1 MDNIFK
7 HRCLKMKKDNLDYV
21 IEALQKRDEILIND
35 KPVRQYNKYF
45 DIMRK
50 YARKMINDNRQA
62 ELLPFLDS
70 DNISYRFDVA
80 GMLFNCYPDKCEK
93 VLKGI
98 SEMSVRDGLPKYYSD
113 IRISAKMTLE
123 IGIPKDFP

>member
-1 MDNIFK
+1 
-7 HRCLKMKKDNLDYV
+7 MKKDDLEYV
-21 IEALQKRDEILIND
+21 IEALQKRDEILVKD
-35 KPVRQYNKYF
+35 KPVRRYNKYF
-45 DIMRK
+45 VQMCK
-50 YARKMINDNRQA
+50 YTRKMINENRQA

-70 DNISYRFDVA
+70 ENISYRFDVA
-80 GMLFNCYPDKCEK
+80 GLLFNCYPDKCEK

>member
-1 MDNIFK
+1 
-7 HRCLKMKKDNLDYV
+7 MKKDDLEYV
-21 IEALQKRDEILIND
+21 IDALKKRDEILIND
-35 KPVRQYNKYF
+35 KPVRRYNKYF

-80 GMLFNCYPDKCEK
+80 GVLFNCYPDKCEK
-93 VLKGI
+93 VLKEI
-98 SEMSVRDGLPKYYSD
+98 SEMSVETGLPRYYINLSVAAVMELKY
-113 IRISAKMTLE
+113 
-123 IGIPKDFP
+123 GIPKDFP

>member
-1 MDNIFK
+1 
-7 HRCLKMKKDNLDYV
+7 MKKDDLDYV

-45 DIMRK
+45 DKMCK
-50 YARKMINDNRQA
+50 YARKLIDNNRQD
-62 ELLPFLDS
+62 ELLKFLDS
-70 DNISYRFDVA
+70 NNVSYRRDVA
-80 GMLFNCYPDKCEK
+80 GLLYNCYPEKCK
-93 VLKGI
+93 QVLKEI

>member
-1 MDNIFK
+1 
-7 HRCLKMKKDNLDYV
+7 MKKDDLAYF
-21 IEALQKRDEILIND
+21 IEALKKRDEILIND

-62 ELLPFLDS
+62 ELLSFLDS
-70 DNISYRFDVA
+70 DNISYRVDVA
-80 GMLFNCYPDKCEK
+80 GLLYNCYPEKCK
-93 VLKGI
+93 QVLKDI
-98 SEMSVRDGLPKYYSD
+98 SEISSETGLPKYYINLS
-113 IRISAKMTLE
+113 ISASMALE